1 MHLSFDFFF
10 GIRASVCQS
19 SGELGCV
26 KAPAWNGHE
35 VFQLRR
41 EEGLRA
47 RGNPQALSFPFSACR
62 TGCNSAGSV
71 RTQCPLSPCQSPWPS
86 CSLPMRC
93 RNPTPKTSLPKLP
106 PSMAHEGCSRTS
118 WAAAQRGQCPCLFA
132 NAPCTKD
139 TLLAKNSL
147 WVYMCWLNK
156 S

>member
-1 MHLSFDFFF
+1 ML
-10 GIRASVCQS
+10 RLQ
-19 SGELGCV
+19 
-26 KAPAWNGHE
+26 PRTGHE
-35 VFQLRR
+35 VFLLRR

-47 RGNPQALSFPFSACR
+47 RGNPQALSFPFSAFR
-62 TGCNSAGSV
+62 TGCNSAAPA

-86 CSLPMRC
+86 WSLPTRC
-93 RNPTPKTSLPKLP
+93 RNPTPTIALPKLLFQQLP
-106 PSMAHEGCSRTS
+106 PSMAHKGCSRPS